1 MYSQVEKLASAVY
14 NDIVSGL
21 QGFHINSSINMDQL
35 IDDIISERLQ
45 VIKEY
50 ALKGILP
57 VEDLYVSINCI
68 PVECGNIDKCS
79 CRSEYTDPKDLH
91 LHFEIP
97 QLLNDYQ
104 ENAIQ
109 YIGSVD
115 KQYPFIYYTSPQAL
129 RIQKY
134 RKRGKS
140 RPYVWIDTSPNEN
153 GMYDCWIFN
162 APLLKTVSVTG
173 IFKDPR
179 QLEKYSCCIE
189 NSDDNLSFIDNEVKK
204 RLTQKKISYYRQLAA
219 QPMPNTQSYTA

>member
-115 KQYPFIYYTSPQAL
+115 KQYPFIYYTSPQDL